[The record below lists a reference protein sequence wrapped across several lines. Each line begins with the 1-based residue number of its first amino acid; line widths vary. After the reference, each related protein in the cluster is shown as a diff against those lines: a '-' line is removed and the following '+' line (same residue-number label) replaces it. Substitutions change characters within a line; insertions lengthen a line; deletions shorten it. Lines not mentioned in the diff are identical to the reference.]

1 MSVEEFHEY
10 LGVPQTRFSERV
22 FGILDLDGSGA
33 LDFGEFAVG
42 VWNYCTYVRPFA
54 ASVLSCLVLSCL
66 SATDIRWL
74 TLLLHMRDWI
84 N

>member
-54 ASVLSCLVLSCL
+54 APVLSRLVLSIC
-66 SATDIRWL
+66 D
-74 TLLLHMRDWI
+74 
-84 N
+84 